1 MKLSRKADYALR
13 AVRHC
18 SRLPKETVGTID
30 QIAEAES
37 IPREFLAKIL
47 KDLTSA
53 GILASH
59 RGVYGGYSMAKK
71 PNETTFLEVIEATDG
86 PIHINLCTTPDRCC
100 NGQYRSCNMRRFWEI
115 YEEKFKKALVKEHFG
130 KYS

>member
-18 SRLPKETVGTID
+18 ARLPKETVGTID

-53 GILASH
+53 GILVSH
-59 RGVYGGYSMAKK
+59 RGVYGGYAMAKT
-71 PNETTFLEVIEATDG
+71 PRETTFLEVIEATDG

-100 NGQYRSCNMRRFWEI
+100 ESQYKTCSMRNFWET
-115 YEEKFKKALVKEHFG
+115 YEVKFKRTLEKEHFA